1 MFGDD
6 EGEDGLS
13 IEDQI
18 NEEFE
23 QELVEFGK
31 SHPAN

>member
-23 QELVEFGK
+23 QELAEFGK
-31 SHPAN
+31 SRPAN